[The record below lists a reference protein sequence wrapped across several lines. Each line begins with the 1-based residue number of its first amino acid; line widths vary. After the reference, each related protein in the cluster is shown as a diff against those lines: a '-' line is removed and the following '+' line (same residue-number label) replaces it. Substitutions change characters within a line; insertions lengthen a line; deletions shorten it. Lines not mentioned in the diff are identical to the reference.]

1 MRTKKSLDVTYSTSK
16 KVDGS
21 AVQSALLLV
30 RIISSFVALL
40 RGGWG
45 KNSSISVYQSR
56 MFFARQYILALG
68 GAASAHRFDMKRKN
82 LKSLNDYYLMKCRCV
97 ESFVMFK
104 KQRDGASWVLLGIV
118 VSFLLGLEL
127 MILGKFISKW

>member
-1 MRTKKSLDVTYSTSK
+1 
-16 KVDGS
+16 
-21 AVQSALLLV
+21 
-30 RIISSFVALL
+30 
-40 RGGWG
+40 
-45 KNSSISVYQSR
+45 
-56 MFFARQYILALG
+56 MFFARQYRLALG